1 MAVETSAGDGWESR
15 RAPQDV
21 VFESNDVESY
31 LGDVTDEFM
40 KDIQAARRQ
49 ISWAATLFSRG
60 EAHTLAAGSAQ
71 ALAAD
76 REQCSFGDGPVLQA
90 VRSGDFV
97 HVADLARERRW
108 PGYANAAA
116 SHGVGSL
123 LSMPIVSA
131 ADSSAAINLYSPV
144 PHAFT
149 SEDIVRIRSYAR
161 QVARALRVV
170 LRVAE
175 RAEANAELAVAQTS
189 MALMDLAVRILMTDY
204 GLSHEGA
211 FQYLR
216 TVARH
221 KNLGLREAALGV
233 VASGSP
239 KDQAGQGNAD
249 LRALIAGDSVPP
261 GVSPQAVPPQGN
273 VPPKEVPPQENVT
286 SQKTRSPKRTVSRQK
301 TRSGA

>member
-1 MAVETSAGDGWESR
+1 MAVETSGGDSWAPL

-21 VFESNDVESY
+21 VLESNDVENF
-31 LGDVTDEFM
+31 LCDVTDEFIR
-40 KDIQAARRQ
+40 DIKGARRD
-49 ISWAATLFSRG
+49 INWAATLFSRG

-76 REQCSFGDGPVLQA
+76 REQCSFADGPVLQA

-97 HVADLARERRW
+97 HVPDLARERRW
-108 PGYANAAA
+108 PGYAIAAA

-123 LSMPIVSA
+123 LSMPIA
-131 ADSSAAINLYSPV
+131 AAAVSSAAINLYAPN

-149 SEDIVRIRSYAR
+149 SDDIIRTRSYAR
-161 QVARALRVV
+161 HVARSLRVV

-189 MALMDLAVRILMTDY
+189 MALMDLAVRTLMSDY

-221 KNLGLREAALGV
+221 NNLGLRDVALGV
-233 VASGSP
+233 VSSGSRR
-239 KDQAGQGNAD
+239 DQAGYVQDNTDFRG
-249 LRALIAGDSVPP
+249 LIAMDSPPP
-261 GVSPQAVPPQGN
+261 GVPPQRTASPPETVPPR
-273 VPPKEVPPQENVT
+273 
-286 SQKTRSPKRTVSRQK
+286 RSVSPR
-301 TRSGA
+301 RSRSRA

>member
-1 MAVETSAGDGWESR
+1 MAVETSGGDRWEPL

-21 VFESNDVESY
+21 VFESNDVENFLS
-31 LGDVTDEFM
+31 DVTAEFM
-40 KDIQAARRQ
+40 RDIQGARRD
-49 ISWAATLFSRG
+49 INWAATLFSRG

-76 REQCSFGDGPVLQA
+76 REQCSFADGPLLQA

-97 HVADLARERRW
+97 HVADLAQDRQW
-108 PGYANAAA
+108 PGYAIAAA

-131 ADSSAAINLYSPV
+131 AGSSAAINLYAAI

-149 SEDIVRIRSYAR
+149 SEDIVRTRSYAR
-161 QVARALRVV
+161 HVARALRMV
-170 LRVAE
+170 LRLVE

-189 MALMDLAVRILMTDY
+189 MALMDLAVRTLMSDY

-216 TVARH
+216 TVALH
-221 KNLGLREAALGV
+221 NNLGLRDAALSV
-233 VASGSP
+233 VSSASGRGQQGPGQEAQEIQSRTAADSTLPKVSP
-239 KDQAGQGNAD
+239 PRTASTQE
-249 LRALIAGDSVPP
+249 SVPQRRAA
-261 GVSPQAVPPQGN
+261 SPRR
-273 VPPKEVPPQENVT
+273 
-286 SQKTRSPKRTVSRQK
+286 TRSR
-301 TRSGA
+301 A

>member
-1 MAVETSAGDGWESR
+1 MAVETSGGDGWEPL
-15 RAPQDV
+15 RAAQDV
-21 VFESNDVESY
+21 VFESNDVENFLS
-31 LGDVTDEFM
+31 DVTDEFM
-40 KDIQAARRQ
+40 RDIQGARRD
-49 ISWAATLFSRG
+49 INWAATLLSRG

-76 REQCSFGDGPVLQA
+76 REQCSFADGPVLQA

-108 PGYANAAA
+108 PGYAVAAA

-131 ADSSAAINLYSPV
+131 AGSSAAINLYAPV

-149 SEDIVRIRSYAR
+149 SEDIVRTRSYATH
-161 QVARALRVV
+161 VARSLRVV

-189 MALMDLAVRILMTDY
+189 MALMDLAVRTLMSEY
-204 GLSHEGA
+204 GLGHEGA

-221 KNLGLREAALGV
+221 NNLGLREAALGV
-233 VASGSP
+233 VSSGSRR
-239 KDQAGQGNAD
+239 DQTAQGQDNVDFRGRIVVD
-249 LRALIAGDSVPP
+249 LPPP
-261 GVSPQAVPPQGN
+261 GVSPQ
-273 VPPKEVPPQENVT
+273 
-286 SQKTRSPKRTVSRQK
+286 RTVSPPEIVSPRRTASPRRK
-301 TRSGA
+301 RSRA

>member
-1 MAVETSAGDGWESR
+1 MAVETSGGDAWDPL

-21 VFESNDVESY
+21 VFESNDVENFLS
-31 LGDVTDEFM
+31 DVTDELIR
-40 KDIQAARRQ
+40 DIQGARRE

-97 HVADLARERRW
+97 HVADLSRERRW
-108 PGYANAAA
+108 PGYAHAAA

-131 ADSSAAINLYSPV
+131 AGSSAAINLYATV

-149 SEDIVRIRSYAR
+149 SEDIVRTRSYAR
-161 QVARALRVV
+161 RVARTLRVV

-189 MALMDLAVRILMTDY
+189 MALMDLAVRTLMSDY

-221 KNLGLREAALGV
+221 NNLGLREAALVV

-239 KDQAGQGNAD
+239 RDQVGQGQDNTD
-249 LRALIAGDSVPP
+249 FRGLIAVDSPP
-261 GVSPQAVPPQGN
+261 PDVSPQGTVSPHGPASPQKT
-273 VPPKEVPPQENVT
+273 VSPH
-286 SQKTRSPKRTVSRQK
+286 KTRSR
-301 TRSGA
+301 A